1 MTRPHGGGAV
11 QGRGRC
17 SEDGAVPN
25 FPVRREDGGG
35 DGGDRDEPYAGGKK
49 DDEVADRWGHTAS
62 GSDRERERGVGR
74 G

>member
-1 MTRPHGGGAV
+1 VPSKDATAAART
-11 QGRGRC
+11 GRC
-17 SEDGAVPN
+17 PTSLCGEKTEEGTEVM
-25 FPVRREDGGG
+25 V
-35 DGGDRDEPYAGGKK
+35 GGDRDEPYAGGKK